1 MWKGLTHRHTSAT
14 MTPMKISAVSVFVV
28 AAFLLSGCGSA
39 TADDPKSL
47 TAQAKDNIAKAEKY
61 HKLANEAK
69 LKQASLQ
76 GFLAQWIEECKI
88 KGNVL
93 QMGQD
98 GDPACIQAP
107 TPPPTATAPVPEIP
121 GMSRPSTT
129 KTPITPAKQ

>member
-1 MWKGLTHRHTSAT
+1 
-14 MTPMKISAVSVFVV
+14 MTPMKISAVSVLVV
-28 AAFLLSGCGSA
+28 AAILLSGCGGSA
-39 TADDPKSL
+39 VADDPKSL

-107 TPPPTATAPVPEIP
+107 AAAASPTQAVPAETS
-121 GMSRPSTT
+121 GVSRPSTT